1 MNTKDAAESLHKE
14 HEEMAGFLTAFE
26 TALEL
31 SVSGDDE
38 TRSLGLARLR
48 EIVERSTHIR
58 GSLSQDSEVMTSPV
72 FLLVNST
79 ERARLKQKLFHLE
92 RASYEF
98 RKELAFTT
106 TLSTEGLVEQ
116 GRQLEDMLRRQIA
129 YEEEL
134 LREIEAGLVGDS
146 THLGLKE

>member
-1 MNTKDAAESLHKE
+1 MNTKDAAETLHKE
-14 HEEMAGFLTAFE
+14 HEKMAGFLTAFE

-38 TRSLGLARLR
+38 TRSRGLTELR
-48 EIVERSTHIR
+48 EILERSTHIR
-58 GSLSQDSEVMTSPV
+58 GSLSQDSEVLTSPV
-72 FLLVNST
+72 FLLVNSA

-106 TLSTEGLVEQ
+106 TLSTEGLLEQ
-116 GRQLEDMLRRQIA
+116 ARQLEDMLRQQIA

-134 LREIEAGLVGDS
+134 LRGIETGFESDS